1 MIPIS
6 RWLSDELGER
16 DIGLSREVLAATDG
30 TRASVSPV
38 ETLAEHYQRGFAEG
52 LIASRSE
59 WERKVESE
67 RFLAVE
73 AAATERQRW
82 HREEASKIMASL
94 NAALSELQISMENR
108 VVRILKPFLRQAITD
123 GCRSEF
129 RDVVRAHLREKKS
142 ACLRIAAP
150 PDFHPAL
157 RSMLSEEETLPE
169 ILVSADNEAS
179 LDSGDYVLETT
190 LMPWLA
196 KLGVE
201 AHG

>member
-179 LDSGDYVLETT
+179 LDSGDCVLETT